1 MVMMACMPQQASGW
15 GTQGHQIVAE
25 LAERLILP
33 STKHALQPYLGGSA
47 LHEIACLP
55 DGFDHTRQ
63 GLWSFGNHFSDMIPH
78 AVRWRPELCPLPKS
92 CVVRAIA
99 NYTKLLMEEE
109 PAACK
114 LESRSEPCPLSFLTH
129 YVGDIHQ
136 PLHVGYAK
144 DKGGNLHKVH
154 FFGRSSDL
162 HTVWD
167 SLLLL
172 RYLQNHDHLGE
183 EVDVD
188 DVLADQILLDE
199 GEFDADEL
207 LENEV
212 KQRRQHWMYF
222 VAELELE
229 VAQNPQLVIDISSQ
243 LSIEEWAD
251 ESFNVTRFQVYQ
263 FKESVVGKNEEYE
276 ENHYQTEGEADELTE
291 WYFQRNIKTVKS
303 RLLAAGIRLA
313 ALLDHIFSRPNQQA
327 SSLLSTA

>member
-1 MVMMACMPQQASGW
+1 M
-15 GTQGHQIVAE
+15 T
-25 LAERLILP
+25 
-33 STKHALQPYLGGSA
+33 
-47 LHEIACLP
+47 
-55 DGFDHTRQ
+55 
-63 GLWSFGNHFSDMIPH
+63 PH
-78 AVRWRPELCPLPKS
+78 DVRWRPELCPLPKS

-144 DKGGNLHKVH
+144 DKGGNLHRVH

-172 RYLQNHDHLGE
+172 RYLQNHDLGE
-183 EVDVD
+183 DVDVDD
-188 DVLADQILLDE
+188 DVLADPLLDE
-199 GEFDADEL
+199 GEVHDDEL
-207 LENEV
+207 LENDEV
-212 KQRRQHWMYF
+212 KLRGRQHWMYF

-229 VAQNPQLVIDISSQ
+229 VAQNPQLVIDISSE

-263 FKESVVGKNEEYE
+263 FEESVVDKNEEYE
-276 ENHYQTEGEADELTE
+276 EHHYQTEGEEADELTE

-313 ALLDHIFSRPNQQA
+313 ALLDHIFRRPNQQP
-327 SSLLSTA
+327 SSLLSAA